1 MCVCICVNSNL
12 IDNVQREFDRT
23 GYMWEQYNDE
33 TGSGQRSHPFNGWT
47 SLICDIVSETFE

>member
-1 MCVCICVNSNL
+1 MCVNSNL